1 MFSKNPVKTVADL
14 KAAKLYTTEG
24 DARWVSWYA
33 ANGFNAVPLAPG
45 EIPKQLKL
53 PTGAIN
59 AAPMPP
65 VYAVAL
71 QVFRDAP
78 YMLDLPVAPLVGAT
92 VMTDT
97 AWQKISP
104 ADREKILEVAR
115 LAEKQIG
122 EQAPGLDAK
131 SIDEMKKTGLLKP
144 VALDVKD
151 SSTFRATVDK
161 LTNSQ
166 RGVLV
171 PADVFDLA
179 IKERDAY
186 RKVKGK

>member
-1 MFSKNPVKTVADL
+1 
-14 KAAKLYTTEG
+14 
-24 DARWVSWYA
+24 
-33 ANGFNAVPLAPG
+33 
-45 EIPKQLKL
+45 
-53 PTGAIN
+53 
-59 AAPMPP
+59 
-65 VYAVAL
+65 
-71 QVFRDAP
+71 
-78 YMLDLPVAPLVGAT
+78 MLDLPVAPLVGAT

-131 SIDEMKKTGLLKP
+131 SIDEMKKTGALKP

-151 SSTFRATVDK
+151 SATFRATVDK
-161 LTNSQ
+161 LTDSQ

-179 IKERDAY
+179 VRERDAY
-186 RKVKGK
+186 RKAKGGRV